1 MTVWWSKAILIGGV
15 IAAVCLP
22 LGALGTKFG
31 IWAFTGGF
39 MLLASGTVLAI
50 LAVAL
55 GIIALVVASRR
66 GLSSD
71 KPGIYLGMLVG
82 ALVLGLMGMQY
93 MAASKVP
100 PIHNISTDTIDPP
113 QFDEVVALR
122 GDKSNPLAYDAEALA
137 GPQLQAYPWVKT
149 LTLST
154 PPAQALTAARGALEA
169 MGLEIVNENA
179 AAGLVEATATSF
191 WFGFKDD
198 VVVRVR
204 AAGAGSTV
212 DARSVSRVGQS
223 DIGANA
229 RRIGDLLE
237 RLSGS

>member
-31 IWAFTGGF
+31 IWEFTGGF

-82 ALVLGLMGMQY
+82 ALVLGLMGTQY

-113 QFDEVVALR
+113 QFDKVVALR
-122 GDKSNPLAYDAEALA
+122 GDSNPLAYDAEKLA
-137 GPQLQAYPWVKT
+137 GPQQEAYPWVKT

-154 PPAQALTAARGALEA
+154 PPAQTLAAARGALEA
-169 MGLEIVNENA
+169 MGLDIVSEDA

-198 VVVRVR
+198 LVVRVR

-212 DARSVSRVGQS
+212 DARSVSRVGVS

-237 RLSGS
+237 RLKGS

>member
-31 IWAFTGGF
+31 IWEFTGGF
-39 MLLASGTVLAI
+39 MLLAAGTVLAI

-82 ALVLGLMGMQY
+82 ALVLGLMGTQY

-113 QFDEVVALR
+113 QFDKVVALR
-122 GDKSNPLAYDAEALA
+122 GKSNPLDYDAEKLA
-137 GPQLQAYPWVKT
+137 GPQQEAYPWVKT

-169 MGLEIVNENA
+169 MGLEIVSEDA

-198 VVVRVR
+198 VVVRIR

-212 DARSVSRVGQS
+212 DARSVSRVGVS

-237 RLSGS
+237 RVGGS